1 MLSFQRNSGL
11 KCQTG
16 RVLDFEFHRGQ
27 IWKCVSPG
35 DHDYYVHFCNGKM
48 ITWYW
53 VSKWASMTQNG
64 PNAQIKRAQCRQ
76 RRAVLQMWPRF
87 LSPKYASYPVTNHER
102 DLILRPKSRECSVS
116 RFGTDFLPRRR
127 EENEMTIS
135 RKTLIYCTH
144 SIAWRGAIM

>member
-1 MLSFQRNSGL
+1 
-11 KCQTG
+11 
-16 RVLDFEFHRGQ
+16 
-27 IWKCVSPG
+27 
-35 DHDYYVHFCNGKM
+35 M

-53 VSKWASMTQNG
+53 VSKWASMAQNG

-76 RRAVLQMWPRF
+76 RRTPNVAQI
-87 LSPKYASYPVTNHER
+87 SIPKYASYPVTNHER